1 MAGLLCFKAG
11 SEGSGYDAMPFFLC
25 QCITHEAEHMVA
37 ERTGWWEHVLNKHE
51 DGLFWADPD
60 PLPDDIDKLTYSE
73 IRGYKVPAV
82 VAPAMVQM
90 PSRTLSSGT

>member
-1 MAGLLCFKAG
+1 MMLCHF
-11 SEGSGYDAMPFFLC
+11 

-37 ERTGWWEHVLNKHE
+37 EHTGWWEHVLNKHE